1 MIKEVRIY
9 IGLVLV
15 LGSLVSCR
23 SGKEPTSGE
32 TPGVISLLIGPEKVD
47 CVGEGPQLC
56 FLVREEE
63 EAEWSNFYGEIAGF
77 DYQAGYN
84 YEILV
89 EKTKIPNPMADGP
102 AFRYRLLKI
111 LQKQK
116 TTGSILHDIWVV
128 RALEGNSLKQTSS
141 LPRLELMPSQERMIG
156 FTGCNNLNS
165 RLKAAAQRISFDNIA
180 ATEKYCEGF
189 MDIER
194 TFLQALER
202 VDRYEVRNLELILFA
217 GEVEMVR
224 LRKVD

>member
-1 MIKEVRIY
+1 MRYLIVIVLS
-9 IGLVLV
+9 IGL
-15 LGSLVSCR
+15 LGSCR

-32 TPGVISLLIGPEKVD
+32 TPVVISLLIGPEKVD

-56 FLVREEE
+56 YLVKEEE
-63 EAEWSNFYGEIAGF
+63 GAEWTNFYGEIADF

-89 EKTKIPNPMADGP
+89 EKIKIPNPMADGP
-102 AFRYRLLKI
+102 AFRYRLIKE

-116 TTGSILHDIWVV
+116 TTGSILHDIWIVQ
-128 RALEGNSLKQTSS
+128 ALEGEALKKGVSP
-141 LPRLELMPSQERMIG
+141 PRLELMPTNGRMIG
-156 FTGCNNLNS
+156 YTGCNDLSS
-165 RLKAAAQRISFDNIA
+165 RLKVAALRIAFTDIA
-180 ATEKYCEGF
+180 FTEKYCQGLMETESSF
-189 MDIER
+189 VR
-194 TFLQALER
+194 ALER